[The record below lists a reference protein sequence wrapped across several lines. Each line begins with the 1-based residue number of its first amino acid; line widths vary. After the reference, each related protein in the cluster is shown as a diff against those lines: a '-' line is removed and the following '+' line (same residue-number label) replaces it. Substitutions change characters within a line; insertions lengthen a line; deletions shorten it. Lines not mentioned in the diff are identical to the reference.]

1 MVRKTALTFIQG
13 LFEVQ
18 EPGSFRWDEHL
29 QDTEIV
35 VTDETPLRLDVCGK
49 RPGISVVRGP
59 VRWGQT
65 SLDEMQKTDL
75 VTGSKQKTDLLPGT
89 LSVNCCSR
97 ADLETEYLAWI
108 VANHMWLLRSLF
120 MYYTKIH
127 EFGRGI
133 SIGSP
138 SPAGAIVS
146 GDNEGEWICTTV
158 QIPFHL
164 QVYGKVTPQQKLI
177 QAIEMRMGV
186 RGEVQAQQTPVRDA
200 LRGTSP
206 NVPRIRGRVIRSVA
220 FEQSLNVKSEKES

>member
-1 MVRKTALTFIQG
+1 MVRKTALSFIQG
-13 LFEVQ
+13 LLATQ
-18 EPGSFRWDEHL
+18 DPGCFRWDDNP
-29 QDTEIV
+29 QNTEIV
-35 VTDETPLRLDVCGK
+35 VTDESPLRLDVCGK

-59 VRWGQT
+59 VRWAQT
-65 SLDEMQKTDL
+65 SLDEMQKSNL
-75 VTGSKQKTDLLPGT
+75 ATGAKQKTDLLPGT
-89 LSVNCCSR
+89 LSINCCSR
-97 ADLETEYLAWI
+97 ADLETEYIAWV

-164 QVYGKVTPQQKLI
+164 QVYGKVTPQQKLV
-177 QAIEMRMGV
+177 QAVEMRMGV
-186 RGEVQAQQTPVRDA
+186 RGNVQAQQTPVRDP
-200 LRGTSP
+200 LRGTTP
-206 NVPRIRGRVIRSVA
+206 NAPRIRGRVIRDVA
-220 FEQSLNVKSEKES
+220 FEQSLTVLKEES